1 MSSIDVRLYAKL
13 ENNFHLSN
21 KCSLFYNMRRYYE
34 ALGRDPFEVIPLT
47 FHIKKG
53 CTSEDQEYQA
63 FLVKFKEFENQKT
76 LHTISSPKNSKT
88 TNTTEAN

>member
-1 MSSIDVRLYAKL
+1 
-13 ENNFHLSN
+13 
-21 KCSLFYNMRRYYE
+21 MRRYYE